1 MTQPTSTGAGS
12 GAHGIIE
19 HRSIDYVPW
28 TERRGKVWHQGP
40 FWFAGNFVLP
50 TLVVGFIGPEMGLS
64 VGYTFLAVALG
75 ACFGTF
81 FMAFHAN
88 QGPRMGLPQM
98 IQSRAQFGRRGVVVP
113 FVATVFVYIGFIV
126 FDTILGTEGLGLV
139 LPDNKWFWYPVLTA
153 LSIVIAV
160 VGHDLLHAI
169 QRWMTY
175 LLLIAFAITTVL
187 AFTSVHTT
195 THASGS
201 WDGTAFLVQF
211 SLAAGYNISY
221 AVYVSDYSR
230 YLPADSSA
238 PKLIFWTYLGAAFSA
253 VWMMGLGAVLGSK
266 LGASDAIVVLKE
278 TGDHLFPGFGTI
290 VVLISAVALVSIMGV
305 NAYGAMLTSISGL
318 DAFRRV
324 PPTLRARTIGLVL
337 VGVITVVVAL
347 LIPSNYLDSFNSF
360 VLLMLYFLVPWT
372 AVNLV
377 DFYAVRHGKYAIT
390 DIFRANGVYGNWS
403 WRGIVAYSVGFVVM
417 IPFFSLSFYTGPIAK
432 KLDGADISFAV
443 GLIVAGGLYYLFS
456 RSLDHDA
463 EARARAASQLELEG
477 VEAAEAA

>member
-1 MTQPTSTGAGS
+1 MTQPTAPDAGS
-12 GAHGIIE
+12 GAQRIIE

-28 TERRGKVWHQGP
+28 AERRGKVWHQGP

-113 FVATVFVYIGFIV
+113 FVATVFVYIGFMV

-139 LPDNKWFWYPVLTA
+139 LPDSKWFWYPVLTA

-195 THASGS
+195 THTTGS

-230 YLPADSSA
+230 YLPANSSA

-266 LGASDAIVVLKE
+266 LGGSDAIVVLKE

-324 PPTLRARTIGLVL
+324 PPTVRARTTGLVL

-347 LIPSNYLDSFNSF
+347 LIPSDYLDSFNSF
-360 VLLMLYFLVPWT
+360 VLLMLYFLIPWT

-377 DFYAVRHGKYAIT
+377 DFYAVRHGRYAIT

-403 WRGIVAYSVGFVVM
+403 WRGITAYSVGFVVM
-417 IPFFSLSFYTGPIAK
+417 IPFFSLSFYTGPIAD
-432 KLDGADISFAV
+432 KLDGADVSFAV
-443 GLIVAGGLYYLFS
+443 GLIVSGGLYYLFS

-477 VEAAEAA
+477 AEAV

>member
-1 MTQPTSTGAGS
+1 MTQTTSADVGS
-12 GAHGIIE
+12 ARIIE
-19 HRSIDYVPW
+19 QHSIDYVPW
-28 TERRGKVWHQGP
+28 SERRGTLWHQGP

-50 TLVVGFIGPEMGLS
+50 TMVVGFTGPEMGLS

-113 FVATVFVYIGFIV
+113 FLATVFVYVGFMV
-126 FDTILGTEGLGLV
+126 FDTILGTQGLGLI
-139 LPDNKWFWYPVLTA
+139 LPDGKWFWYPVLTA

-160 VGHDLLHAI
+160 VGHDLLHFI

-175 LLLIAFAITTVL
+175 LLVIAFAITTIL
-187 AFTSVHTT
+187 AFTSL
-195 THASGS
+195 HAPTAAHAGGWS
-201 WDGTAFLVQF
+201 GTAFLVQF

-253 VWMMGLGAVLGSK
+253 VWLMGLGAVLASR
-266 LGASDAIVVLKE
+266 LGGADAIALIKD

-290 VVLISAVALVSIMGV
+290 VVLISTLALISIMGV
-305 NAYGAMLTSISGL
+305 NAYGAMLTSVSGI
-318 DAFRRV
+318 DAFRTVPTTVRV
-324 PPTLRARTIGLVL
+324 RVVGLVAI
-337 VGVITVVVAL
+337 GVISVVVAL
-347 LIPSNYLDSFNSF
+347 FIPTDYLDSFNSF

-377 DFYAVRHGKYAIT
+377 DFYAVRHGEYAIT
-390 DIFRANGVYGNWS
+390 DIFRARGVYGNWS
-403 WRGIVAYSVGFVVM
+403 WRGLVAYSVGFVVM
-417 IPFFSLSFYTGPIAK
+417 IPFFSLSFYTGPIAD
-432 KLDGADISFAV
+432 KLHGADVSFAI
-443 GLIVAGGLYYLFS
+443 GLVVAGGLYYVFS
-456 RSLDHDA
+456 RSLDHEA

-477 VEAAEAA
+477 TPQL

>member
-1 MTQPTSTGAGS
+1 MTQSTSVEAGAGS
-12 GAHGIIE
+12 QRVIE
-19 HRSIDYVPW
+19 QRSIDYVPW
-28 TERRGKVWHQGP
+28 SERHGKLWHQGP

-50 TLVVGFIGPEMGLS
+50 TMVVGFIGPEMGLS

-113 FVATVFVYIGFIV
+113 FLATVFVYIGFMV
-126 FDTILGTEGLGLV
+126 FDIILGTEGLDLV
-139 LPDNKWFWYPVLTA
+139 LPGSKWFWYPALTI

-160 VGHDLLHAI
+160 VGHDLLHLI
-169 QRWMTY
+169 QRYMTY
-175 LLLIAFAITTVL
+175 LLLIAFVITTIL
-187 AFTSVHTT
+187 AFTSVH
-195 THASGS
+195 HDASVPSGS

-230 YLPADSSA
+230 YLPHDSSA

-253 VWMMGLGAVLGSK
+253 VWLMGLGAVLASK
-266 LGASDAIVVLKE
+266 TGAVDAIDVLKQ
-278 TGDHLFPGFGTI
+278 TGDHFFPGFGTI
-290 VVLISAVALVSIMGV
+290 VVLISTLALVSIMGV
-305 NAYGAMLTSISGL
+305 NAYGAMLTGVSGI
-318 DAFRRV
+318 DGFRPVATTVRLRV
-324 PPTLRARTIGLVL
+324 VGLTV
-337 VGVITVVVAL
+337 VGIITVVVAL
-347 LIPSNYLDSFNSF
+347 WIPSDYLDSFNSF

-377 DFYAVRHGKYAIT
+377 DFYAVRHGEYAIT
-390 DIFRANGVYGNWS
+390 DIFRAEGIYGNWS
-403 WRGIVAYSVGFVVM
+403 WRGLVAYTVGFVVM
-417 IPFFSLSFYTGPIAK
+417 IPFFAMSFYTGPLADR
-432 KLDGADISFAV
+432 LGGADVSFAV
-443 GLIVAGGLYYLFS
+443 GLVVAGGLYYLFS
-456 RSLDHDA
+456 RNIDHER

-477 VEAAEAA
+477 TTAL